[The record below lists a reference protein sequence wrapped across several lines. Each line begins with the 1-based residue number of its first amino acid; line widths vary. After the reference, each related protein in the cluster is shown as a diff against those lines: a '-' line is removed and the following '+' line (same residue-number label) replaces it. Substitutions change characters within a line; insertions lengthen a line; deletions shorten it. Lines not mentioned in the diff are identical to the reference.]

1 MNPVQPTATLA
12 PTQKAFSLLGEF
24 KNFAFRG
31 TMIDLTVGVIIGAA
45 FGKIIDSLVKHIVAP
60 LGCLLLPG
68 EHGYLGWKITLGHAE
83 LPVGLF
89 LGDVFNFLIVALT
102 LFVFIV
108 KFLGWLMKAKREE
121 AAAPAPL
128 TKDQELLSEIRDLLK
143 SNSKLL
149 GEEPHY
155 DGASQRSPQPL

>member
-1 MNPVQPTATLA
+1 
-12 PTQKAFSLLGEF
+12 
-24 KNFAFRG
+24 
-31 TMIDLTVGVIIGAA
+31 MIDLTVGVIIGAA
-45 FGKIIDSLVKHIVAP
+45 FGRIIDSLVKHVVAP

-68 EHGYLGWKITLGHAE
+68 DHGYLGWKIMVGHAE
-83 LPVGLF
+83 LPIGLF

-108 KFLGWLMKAKREE
+108 KFLGWLVKFKKEE

-143 SNSKLL
+143 NNPRLL
-149 GEEPHY
+149 GDEPHHG
-155 DGASQRSPQPL
+155 GA